1 MPSWSRRGQVE
12 PLAALAAVLAVS
24 IGLSLY
30 VGVLDATL
38 PELTTDRRMAVVA
51 ADRLVT
57 EATSFGAMATPFDG
71 PAEAARPSGHELNA
85 SLRSDGRTWTA
96 GSERASSAD
105 CVTRRVSVG
114 VAPGRVRTGR
124 LEVCTWPAA

>member
-12 PLAALAAVLAVS
+12 PLAALAAVFAVG

-30 VGVLDATL
+30 VGVLDGTL
-38 PELTTDRRMAVVA
+38 PELTSNRRMAVVA
-51 ADRLVT
+51 ADRLLA
-57 EATSFGAMATPFDG
+57 EASAFGSLRPPLDD
-71 PAEAARPSGHELNA
+71 PAAAARPTGHELNA
-85 SLRSDGRTWTA
+85 TLRSDGVTWTA
-96 GSERASSAD
+96 GPQRQPSAD

-114 VAPGRVRTGR
+114 VAPGRVRAGR